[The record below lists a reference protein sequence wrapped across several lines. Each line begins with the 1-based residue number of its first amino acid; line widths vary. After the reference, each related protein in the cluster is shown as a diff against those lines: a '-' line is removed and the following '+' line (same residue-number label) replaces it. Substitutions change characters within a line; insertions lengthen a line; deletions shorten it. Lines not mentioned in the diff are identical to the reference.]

1 MIHGVKPGP
10 LLFQEQGRLI
20 YGLFGAMIMANF
32 INLGIGQLG
41 LRLWVRIVSAPES
54 FIFASAL
61 LLCIVGVSM
70 ATGGLFGVAVMLVFA
85 LLGYLMTS
93 YGYSV
98 VIFIIAF
105 FLGPR
110 FEISLS
116 QSLALTN
123 NDIIMIVQYPFALVL
138 LFAFPRVSD
147 SCAALFHQQLSYL
160 DLRLYTIYA
169 DVAQVW

>member
-1 MIHGVKPGP
+1 
-10 LLFQEQGRLI
+10 
-20 YGLFGAMIMANF
+20 
-32 INLGIGQLG
+32 
-41 LRLWVRIVSAPES
+41 
-54 FIFASAL
+54 
-61 LLCIVGVSM
+61 M

-123 NDIIMIVQYPFALVL
+123 NDIIMIVQYPVALVL
-138 LFAFPRVSD
+138 LLLAVVTPIYF
-147 SCAALFHQQLSYL
+147 
-160 DLRLYTIYA
+160 LRKRKNR
-169 DVAQVW
+169 

>member
-1 MIHGVKPGP
+1 
-10 LLFQEQGRLI
+10 
-20 YGLFGAMIMANF
+20 
-32 INLGIGQLG
+32 
-41 LRLWVRIVSAPES
+41 
-54 FIFASAL
+54 
-61 LLCIVGVSM
+61 M

-123 NDIIMIVQYPFALVL
+123 NDIIMIVQYPVALVL
-138 LFAFPRVSD
+138 LFLAVVTPIYF
-147 SCAALFHQQLSYL
+147 
-160 DLRLYTIYA
+160 LRKRKNR
-169 DVAQVW
+169 